1 MTYSANLSFFA
12 TKTSDT
18 GAINSGIDGV
28 PIGANTASTGKF
40 TSVTNTGL
48 TSGRIP
54 YVSTGGLLVDSANLT
69 FNGTNLGVQI
79 SRTSSTN
86 GIALTLSD
94 DVTGAQTS
102 GVYKS
107 IRSTSNGGVSVS
119 EMRFLEIDGT
129 NNNTGLAFATAPTA
143 GGLTERMRIDNNG
156 NVGIGTTT
164 MNRRLNIAAGTA
176 AGIQF
181 QATGTSGRNYS
192 LFATDSGAAV
202 VGALA
207 IYDDT
212 AGAYRVVLNEQGY
225 LGIGGNTSPLARLDI
240 LGNTNSY
247 DGMAKIYLTDVNSNA
262 SSRNWSIGNGGSAYG
277 SLTFSVSAAKDGNAG
292 DVTSAVRMVI
302 TSGGNVGIGTVGPLY
317 KLDVNSGSA
326 NGSGIVTILNL
337 KNPGE
342 NYGDGAK
349 LLFTAG
355 ASTTG
360 GCAIGS
366 YGTALNAADMVFY
379 AGGNTEKLRLTATT
393 LYTAAGVSVGIG
405 ASDPNYQ
412 LHVTT
417 SFAVG
422 LTGFNQQLSFTN
434 DTIQSL
440 LLGTGYTALK
450 LNPLGGNVG
459 IGTSSPDSFTIFPS
473 KLVVGSGTGN
483 QQITVYSGTS
493 SEGNIIFADG
503 TSGSQQY
510 MGLLRYDHADNAMKF
525 YVNGGTDAIRIKSD
539 GYVGIGVGNPTSP
552 LTVSGGISS
561 INGAINV
568 AGYGGFYNGASKFG
582 LDFAGNSRLYSSGA
596 NSSTKGGFEFH
607 TTDSTGAL
615 DTIAMFLNGNGQL
628 GVGTTMGGILGTT
641 PGIFING
648 VTANQPDVQ
657 SLLVTGAKIGFAGIS
672 SLIQNQ
678 LCVYDSTA
686 GNGAGTGGAIVF
698 GGNAGSGQ
706 GTFYCTIESSKDN
719 GTAGDYG
726 ASLRFYTRPS
736 GSYYT
741 SPNMT
746 ITSGGSVGIGTISP
760 SAPLTVKGLI
770 SSTSTP
776 VLYLQQGGSSPNYG
790 YRFNID
796 NVTTGNLYLNRLDG
810 NTNTDIGSLITIR
823 PDGNLGIGIFN
834 PTNKLAV
841 YQYETTTGAISITGS
856 TWVSIDMLNANAD
869 TNARNWKIATT
880 QNSFGLFELIS
891 STVAGGALNTT
902 CLSLY
907 QGKSL
912 ALEGATTK
920 TGTGITFPSSQSA
933 SSDANTLD
941 DYEEGTWTPTLTF
954 GGGTTGI
961 TYVSSYN
968 TAFYTKIGS
977 RVFISG
983 ITLLSSKGSS
993 TGNAYLTSLPFPA
1006 DGVRAFSAVASAL
1019 GGITFTGQYAMEL
1032 DANQDVVYFYQTTT
1046 LGVQTNLTN
1055 TNFSDTSFFTFNFS
1069 YYTAS

>member
-54 YVSTGGLLVDSANLT
+54 YASTGGLLADSANLT
-69 FNGTNLGVQI
+69 FNGTNFGVQI

-119 EMRFLEIDGT
+119 EMRFLEVDGT

-156 NVGIGTTT
+156 NVGIGATTLSGV
-164 MNRRLNIAAGTA
+164 RLTVFSGGAGTNGQLKLGYDATAYWQIGRLDPAGTGSGNFQFRPDGGSSVFDITA
-176 AGIQF
+176 AGKIGIGNSNPT
-181 QATGTSGRNYS
+181 AKLDISTS
-192 LFATDSGAAV
+192 
-202 VGALA
+202 
-207 IYDDT
+207 DT
-212 AGAYRVVLNEQGY
+212 ADTIGIRRSTNATNGMLKFTTAGTDDWI
-225 LGIGGNTSPLARLDI
+225 LGQRNTSD
-240 LGNTNSY
+240 S
-247 DGMAKIYLTDVNSNA
+247 D
-262 SSRNWSIGNGGSAYG
+262 
-277 SLTFSVSAAKDGNAG
+277 FH
-292 DVTSAVRMVI
+292 
-302 TSGGNVGIGTVGPLY
+302 LY
-317 KLDVNSGSA
+317 
-326 NGSGIVTILNL
+326 
-337 KNPGE
+337 
-342 NYGDGAK
+342 NY
-349 LLFTAG
+349 
-355 ASTTG
+355 
-360 GCAIGS
+360 
-366 YGTALNAADMVFY
+366 
-379 AGGNTEKLRLTATT
+379 
-393 LYTAAGVSVGIG
+393 
-405 ASDPNYQ
+405 
-412 LHVTT
+412 
-417 SFAVG
+417 
-422 LTGFNQQLSFTN
+422 
-434 DTIQSL
+434 
-440 LLGTGYTALK
+440 
-450 LNPLGGNVG
+450 
-459 IGTSSPDSFTIFPS
+459 GTSSDVL
-473 KLVVGSGTGN
+473 KV
-483 QQITVYSGTS
+483 
-493 SEGNIIFADG
+493 
-503 TSGSQQY
+503 
-510 MGLLRYDHADNAMKF
+510 LRSN
-525 YVNGGTDAIRIKSD
+525 
-539 GYVGIGVGNPTSP
+539 GYVGIGVSNPSSP

-582 LDFAGNSRLYSSGA
+582 LDFAGNTRLYSSGA

-607 TTDSTGAL
+607 ATDSTGAL
-615 DTIAMFLNGNGQL
+615 DTIAMFLNGNAQL

-648 VTANQPDVQ
+648 VTGNQPDVQ

-706 GTFYCTIESSKDN
+706 GTFYCAIESSKDN

-776 VLYLQQGGSSPNYG
+776 VLYLQQGGSFPNYG

-823 PDGNLGIGIFN
+823 PDGNLGIGATN
-834 PTNKLAV
+834 PTMKLRV
-841 YQYETTTGAISITGS
+841 DGE
-856 TWVSIDMLNANAD
+856 L
-869 TNARNWKIATT
+869 TNAGEGEAYVLQALYSKTSSGLGVGPAITFGGYYENTNSGFAGFASVIGFKENATSG
-880 QNSFGLFELIS
+880 NY
-891 STVAGGALNTT
+891 GGALAFKTRPYGGSLTERMRIASDGNFALGTT
-902 CLSLY
+902 STTSAKVRFELTSL
-907 QGKSL
+907 GTLGSVVNVASFGTNGIFSL
-912 ALEGATTK
+912 GGVAGNSDGLYF
-920 TGTGITFPSSQSA
+920 GTGSSVGDSVASGFGFLRESGGWNSA
-933 SSDANTLD
+933 
-941 DYEEGTWTPTLTF
+941 
-954 GGGTTGI
+954 I
-961 TYVSSYN
+961 
-968 TAFYTKIGS
+968 AFYTNN
-977 RVFISG
+977 VTSG
-983 ITLLSSKGSS
+983 PYGVSAMQEKMR
-993 TGNAYLTSLPFPA
+993 LTSGGTFA
-1006 DGVRAFSAVASAL
+1006 VGQTGTTNGTGVSLQPNLATAAVGHSGNFATVWNIPPGTVGL
-1019 GGITFTGQYAMEL
+1019 FTVHMGGNGQYGGAAL
-1032 DANQDVVYFYQTTT
+1032 FFVTWGAAGINNAAITQVVAAQGDQSGYSWSY
-1046 LGVQTNLTN
+1046 NLASNGQFQMRNNTN
-1055 TNFSDTSFFTFNFS
+1055 TVPFVPVISMITVG
-1069 YYTAS
+1069 